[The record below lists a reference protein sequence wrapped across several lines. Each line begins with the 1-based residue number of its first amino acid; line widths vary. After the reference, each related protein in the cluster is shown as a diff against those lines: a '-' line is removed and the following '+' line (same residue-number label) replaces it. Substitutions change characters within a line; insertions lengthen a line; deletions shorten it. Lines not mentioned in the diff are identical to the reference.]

1 MTTAIEEF
9 LANINKRISILENE
23 LERLQE
29 VRKGV
34 SEGRGLSPR
43 PTALHPMESRQA
55 A

>member
-43 PTALHPMESRQA
+43 PPALLPLESRQA